1 MPAARHRF
9 KIGDRV
15 RVRTSSLTAN
25 QRTPA
30 YVKTKAGVVARL
42 HGTMLNPLDHRGVY
56 EPLCSVE
63 FEVGSVFGTAIR
75 DRLVVDLHEDWLD
88 PA

>member
-1 MPAARHRF
+1 M
-9 KIGDRV
+9 
-15 RVRTSSLTAN
+15 RVRTSSPTN
-25 QRTPA
+25 NPRTPT
-30 YVKTKAGVVARL
+30 YIKTKAGVVARL

-63 FEVGSVFGTAIR
+63 FAVGDVFGTPSRA
-75 DRLVVDLHEDWLD
+75 RLSVDLHEDWLD